1 MATRYFKKENEREV
15 CTTSSGNRS
24 KVKPDEPG
32 YPYDWIEIERKEFAK
47 LRRKIVSGTTKRAVD
62 LLDSS
67 AKSALVAQ
75 PANH

>member
-1 MATRYFKKENEREV
+1 MATRYFKKQDGHEV

-24 KVKPDEPG
+24 KVQPGEPG
-32 YPYDWIEIERKEFAK
+32 YPYDWIEIDRKEFIK
-47 LRRKIVSGTTKRAVD
+47 LRRKIVSGTTTRAVD

-67 AKSALVAQ
+67 VKSALVAQ